1 MDMLINHVKIQS
13 KNYYHM
19 VINRVKIEIK
29 EGENKWQE

>member
-1 MDMLINHVKIQS
+1 MLMQTKHVKIQS

-19 VINRVKIEIK
+19 VTRRKNKE

>member
-1 MDMLINHVKIQS
+1 MQIKHVKIQS

-19 VINRVKIEIK
+19 VTKKK